1 MKKLL
6 AAALLAT
13 VSLFTGTAHAGLFE
27 GTGQVVERLPSG
39 EINWSDNLVRAVGRG
54 SSPANASNAG
64 AARLMAQRAAKVDA
78 LRNLL
83 ESVGG
88 VRIDAQTTVTN
99 LMAGS
104 DAVKTR
110 VKGMVKGA
118 LVVDT
123 KYFPDGTAE
132 VVVEAPISGILSE
145 TVYDSITDFG
155 AAAVPKAAVPA
166 ANTGLVINAKGVSV
180 KAAMSPKIVDEEG
193 RAVYGSK
200 FVDKEA
206 AIRQG
211 IVGYSKD
218 VNDAAGSERVRAN
231 PIIIKALRTVG
242 ARGSEIVISNA
253 DSAGL
258 RDRSKNLSFLEAT
271 KVIIVMD

>member
-1 MKKLL
+1 MLTSIFL
-6 AAALLAT
+6 
-13 VSLFTGTAHAGLFE
+13 VTGTAHAALFE

-39 EINWSDNLVRAVGRG
+39 EINWTDNLVRAVGRG
-54 SSPANASNAG
+54 SPPASASSTG

-99 LMAGS
+99 LMAAS
-104 DAVKTR
+104 DDVKTR
-110 VKGMVKGA
+110 VKGMVRGA

-132 VVVEAPISGILSE
+132 VIVEAPISGILSE

-155 AAAVPKAAVPA
+155 TAAVPKAAVRA
-166 ANTGLVINAKGVSV
+166 ANTGLVINAKGMGV
-180 KAAMSPKIVDEEG
+180 KAAMSPKIVDEDG
-193 RAVYGSK
+193 REVYGSK
-200 FVDKEA
+200 FVNKDA

-218 VNDAAGSERVRAN
+218 ERDAAGSERVRAN
-231 PIIIKALRTVG
+231 PVIIKALKTVG

-258 RDRSKNLSFLEAT
+258 RDKTKNLSFLEET